1 MVMIHGRRS
10 NLLKLSSVKMRKGGH
25 LLKFSSVKPSDIA
38 VESRRQAG
46 FTETFFSK
54 IGWLG
59 REAPAV
65 IGFC

>member
-1 MVMIHGRRS
+1 MVMIHGHRP
-10 NLLKLSSVKMRKGGH
+10 NLLKLSSVKMRKEGH

-54 IGWLG
+54 IG
-59 REAPAV
+59 
-65 IGFC
+65 